1 MIHLDLTTS
10 NILFRVSE
18 AVRRWSDTEVYGY
31 LGSPETEEV
40 RTRGG
45 QPRGIHTPPELVAP
59 IENSQFVH
67 ASHLKES
74 IVISDFG
81 QSYAIA
87 SPPSDYMPGTVLN
100 YLAPETRF
108 EERTGFEA
116 DVWALGCAIF
126 EIRAGCPLF
135 EPFFG
140 SDTDILVQ
148 TVGTLGR
155 LPDPWWGSFED
166 RAVWFEED
174 GEPKSVEAQERAQ
187 ADDEPEVPFE
197 VPKSSIGEK
206 LRSIG
211 TQDDPAYSDEGPMM
225 EKSGVKLDEEE
236 VKLLEDLLQKMLR
249 YRPEERIGMQEVV
262 EHPWLAYV
270 SGSA

>member
-1 MIHLDLTTS
+1 M
-10 NILFRVSE
+10 
-18 AVRRWSDTEVYGY
+18 VRRRGLRVFGVTGNRGDP
-31 LGSPETEEV
+31 GSW
-40 RTRGG
+40 RTTPWHSRT
-45 QPRGIHTPPELVAP
+45 PRARCAHQNLQFCAHISSSRKRHDWRFWP
-59 IENSQFVH
+59 I
-67 ASHLKES
+67 LCYR
-74 IVISDFG
+74 IS
-81 QSYAIA
+81 AE
-87 SPPSDYMPGTVLN
+87 PGTELD
-100 YLAPETRF
+100 YLAPETSF
-108 EERTGFEA
+108 EGRTGLET

-135 EPFFG
+135 DPFF
-140 SDTDILVQ
+140 SSYTDILVR

-187 ADDEPEVPFE
+187 ADDEPEFPFE

-211 TQDDPAYSDEGPMM
+211 TQDDPPYSDEGPMM
-225 EKSGVKLDEEE
+225 EKSGVKLDEE
-236 VKLLEDLLQKMLR
+236 VKLLEDLLRKMLR

-262 EHPWLAYV
+262 EHPWFAYV